1 MDDAA
6 DENLDLELLT
16 ASLRADAG
24 DIGTYTEALA
34 VKLEEAL
41 PSGVRVQRVRQ
52 GMFGPKLVRSIVVD
66 AGSERL
72 ELERD
77 GDRLTTRAAR
87 VSGGITIKTEA
98 IDFEQWLAVLSQALA
113 EQARRSLGTRQ
124 ALDRLLNE

>member
-6 DENLDLELLT
+6 EENLDLDLLA

-41 PSGVRVQRVRQ
+41 PGGVTVQRARQ
-52 GMFGPKLVRSIVVD
+52 GMFGPKAVRAIVVD
-66 AGSERL
+66 TGGERL
-72 ELERD
+72 ELVRD
-77 GDRLTTRAAR
+77 GDRLTTRMAR
-87 VSGGITIKTEA
+87 VSAGITIKTQE
-98 IDFEQWLAVLSQALA
+98 IDFDQWLEVLSRALA

-124 ALDRLLNE
+124 ALDRLLNG